1 MVLVIATLEPSVT
14 VPQSVLRSVAA
25 SAPVSV
31 SVTPGTGLNLNSDW
45 WDARIDELGISHCD
59 YGIDAAVSGL
69 AVKLSNALDDEAFE
83 DCEPQHAALVLK
95 LHLARLD
102 GTLSQL
108 LQNSAVFAG
117 DWDFEIVT

>member
-1 MVLVIATLEPSVT
+1 MKTAEQPDATSLTPNRDTIDRILERTAVQT
-14 VPQSVLRSVAA
+14 AL
-25 SAPVSV
+25 
-31 SVTPGTGLNLNSDW
+31 TPGTGMNLNSDW

-69 AVKLSNALDDEAFE
+69 AMKLSNALDDEAFD

-108 LQNSAVFAG
+108 LQDSAVFAG
-117 DWDFEIVT
+117 DRDFEIVT